1 MEKRDRSR
9 HEFWSFT
16 KNCREYSGLAQS
28 KVGFFTFSPGQK
40 EGFLM
45 KLEQSSIAV
54 WATVLG
60 MTLASPSSGMAA
72 MNKSATQNT
81 SLYAQATPSNPRE
94 VDDATLKRAAAAYI
108 KVRDISDKAQRA
120 INTTDDTARK
130 QQLMAESEST
140 KVEVVKEEGMEPQQY
155 NNVIQM
161 VRDDNSLQQKFLSY
175 VQEIRHAKS

>member
-1 MEKRDRSR
+1 M
-9 HEFWSFT
+9 
-16 KNCREYSGLAQS
+16 
-28 KVGFFTFSPGQK
+28 
-40 EGFLM
+40 
-45 KLEQSSIAV
+45 
-54 WATVLG
+54 
-60 MTLASPSSGMAA
+60 
-72 MNKSATQNT
+72 
-81 SLYAQATPSNPRE
+81 
-94 VDDATLKRAAAAYI
+94 DDATLKRAAAAYV

-120 INTTDDTARK
+120 IDTTDDTARK